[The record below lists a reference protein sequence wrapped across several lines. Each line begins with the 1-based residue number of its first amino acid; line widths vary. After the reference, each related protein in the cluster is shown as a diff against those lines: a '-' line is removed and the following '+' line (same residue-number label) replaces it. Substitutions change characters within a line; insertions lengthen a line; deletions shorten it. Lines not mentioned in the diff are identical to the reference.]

1 MKKNNSDDEEL
12 KDNNNKDILNNGI
25 IKRLTKDE
33 KLEKD
38 KIKLKVFKSFVEN
51 MDGYHIPITIILF
64 LLLMACFK
72 SSSDIFLGYWSSH
85 QLKEKNN
92 NYFFIYSL
100 LCLVHVYLIIV
111 C

>member
-38 KIKLKVFKSFVEN
+38 KIKLKS
-51 MDGYHIPITIILF
+51 I
-64 LLLMACFK
+64 
-72 SSSDIFLGYWSSH
+72 
-85 QLKEKNN
+85 
-92 NYFFIYSL
+92 
-100 LCLVHVYLIIV
+100 
-111 C
+111 

>member
-38 KIKLKVFKSFVEN
+38 KIKLKVFKSFIEN
-51 MDGYHIPITIILF
+51 MGGYHILITIILF
-64 LLLMACFK
+64 L
-72 SSSDIFLGYWSSH
+72 
-85 QLKEKNN
+85 
-92 NYFFIYSL
+92 FINGMF
-100 LCLVHVYLIIV
+100 
-111 C
+111 